1 MGKIDSLT
9 ERSLGIEEV
18 FLGVSVECLHGATLD
33 MQVSAIEFSS
43 RDVAPGALFFC
54 VPGTVV
60 DGHDFA
66 EDAMKRGAAGLVVER
81 ELDLDIAQYK
91 VENAREALALC
102 SANFYGNPSEQVQV
116 VGITGTNGKTTT
128 AFLTEHLMQCAGKTT
143 GLMGTV
149 ECHIADTVVPS
160 LHTTLESR
168 DFQRML
174 SDMDRA
180 HVDVCACEIS
190 SHALDLGRT
199 LGTKFAVAAFT
210 NLTQDHLDYHKTM
223 ESYFEAKARLFTEY
237 EPRACVIC
245 TDSEHGKQ
253 LAQLSEACGRR
264 VIRVGSTDD
273 CDVRVIE
280 ARFAPHST
288 SVDLSVFD
296 QSVSFE
302 FPLVGRFNIENMLVC
317 FGIGCALDLEI
328 QTIVSALETAPQVP
342 GRLERV
348 VGSAGTIPAYG
359 VLVDYAHTP
368 DSVAKAIQAVKAV
381 TQGRVICV
389 FGCGGDRDHDK
400 RPKMG
405 KAALAADY
413 AIVTSDNPRTE
424 DPDDIIAMIV
434 PGMAGHEDRFSV
446 VPDRKEAIR
455 VALERAKP
463 GDCVLI
469 AGKGHEDY
477 QIIGTVKHPFDD
489 RKIAADTI
497 EELS

>member
-1 MGKIDSLT
+1 MGKKESLT
-9 ERSLGIEEV
+9 KRSLSIESV
-18 FLGVSVECLHGATLD
+18 FRGVDVECLRGATLET
-33 MQVSAIEFSS
+33 QISSVEFSS
-43 RDVAPGALFFC
+43 RDVSSGALFFC

-66 EDAMKRGAAGLVVER
+66 QDAISRGAAGLVVEH
-81 ELDLDIAQYK
+81 ELDLAIAQYK
-91 VENAREALALC
+91 VTSAREALALC
-102 SANFYGNPSEQVQV
+102 SANFYENPSTQVQI

-128 AFLTEHLMQCAGKTT
+128 AFLTEHLARCAGKTT

-149 ECHIADTVVPS
+149 ECHIADKVVPS

-174 SDMDRA
+174 FDMKNA
-180 HVDVCACEIS
+180 QVDVCACEIS

-223 ESYFEAKARLFTEY
+223 ESYFEAKARLFCEY
-237 EPRACVIC
+237 EPDVCVIC
-245 TDSEHGKQ
+245 TDSEHGKR
-253 LAQLSEACGRR
+253 LAQLSEEHGRR
-264 VIRVGSTDD
+264 VIRVGSHND
-273 CDVRVIE
+273 CDVRVVE

-288 SVDLSVFD
+288 AVDLAVD
-296 QSVSFE
+296 GQGLSFE
-302 FPLVGRFNIENMLVC
+302 FPLVGRFNVENMLVC
-317 FGIGCALDLEI
+317 FGIGCALGIDI

-348 VGSAGTIPAYG
+348 VGSTGTVPAFG

-381 TQGRVICV
+381 TQGQVICV

-405 KAALAADY
+405 AAALAADY

-424 DPDDIIAMIV
+424 DPDAIIAMII
-434 PGMAGHEDRFSV
+434 PGMEGNEERFSV

-489 RKIAADTI
+489 RKIAADAI